1 MSGPFHP
8 AQGVARTT
16 RWSGLAA
23 SVCDDASAVDGY
35 PLSVGIVTRNR
46 REHVLAAVRLVLP
59 QLEPGDELVVVDNAS
74 SDGTSVAVRAVL
86 DPLGAGCRVVSEPE
100 AGVSVARNRAL
111 AEARNS
117 TICFLDDDARPWPD
131 WLAQLRR
138 AWSAATEQTA
148 SIGGPI
154 TPEFLVR
161 RPPWLADQHLYLV
174 AALDLG
180 RVRCRL
186 DQAPGYGYLWGG
198 NMSLR
203 VAATLDVGGFDP
215 RLGIRPEAPD
225 DDGEE
230 EELQRRLV
238 AAGYEIWYEPTAGVQ
253 HLLPTER
260 LTPALLRR
268 KVRGRTRGHA
278 RRGASRLSGLSVLAR
293 AAAGCIRALL
303 SGQRDAAIGAS
314 FGIVQGWILVFARR
328 R

>member
-1 MSGPFHP
+1 
-8 AQGVARTT
+8 
-16 RWSGLAA
+16 
-23 SVCDDASAVDGY
+23 VDGY
-35 PLSVGIVTRNR
+35 PLSVGIVTRDR

-59 QLEPGDELVVVDNAS
+59 QLEAGDELVVVDNGS
-74 SDGTSVAVRAVL
+74 RDGTVDAVAAVL
-86 DPLGAGCRVVSEPE
+86 DPLGAGCRVVVEPE

-111 AEARNS
+111 DEARNS

-138 AWSAATEQTA
+138 AWSAATERTA

-154 TPEFLVR
+154 SPEFLAP
-161 RPPWLADQHLYLV
+161 RPAWLTDHQLYLV
-174 AALDLG
+174 GALDLG
-180 RVRCRL
+180 GVRRRL

-198 NMSLR
+198 NISLR
-203 VAATLDVGGFDP
+203 VAATIGVGGFDP

-225 DDGEE
+225 DAGEE

-238 AAGYEIWYEPTAGVQ
+238 AAGYEIWYEPAAGVQ

-260 LTPALLRR
+260 VAPARLRR

-278 RRGASRLSGLSVLAR
+278 RRGASRLLGLSVLAR
-293 AAAGCIRALL
+293 AGVGCLRALL
-303 SGQRDAAIGAS
+303 SGRRDAAIGAT
-314 FGIVQGWILVFARR
+314 FGIVRGWTLVFASRR